1 MKVEKIP
8 VGILGTNCYLA
19 INEETKEAVIID
31 PGGASRRLAGHIE
44 EEGYKP
50 QAILLTHGHF
60 DHIMGID
67 ALLGKW
73 EMPVYVHE
81 EDRDV
86 MNDARLNL
94 SASYTSG
101 YTFSEAEYIKDGQE
115 LRFAGYVFRAIH
127 TPGHTKGGVCYYVEE
142 EGALFSG
149 DTLFQNS
156 VGRTDFVNSST
167 IDLIDSIRERLFVL
181 PDKTHV
187 FPGHSGETTI
197 GHEKMYNPFV

>member
-19 INEETKEAVIID
+19 INEETNEAVIID

>member
-1 MKVEKIP
+1 MKIEKIP

-19 INEETKEAVIID
+19 INEETNEAVIID

>member
-19 INEETKEAVIID
+19 INEETKEIVIID
-31 PGGASRRLAGHIE
+31 PGGASKRLEGHIE
-44 EEGYKP
+44 AEGYKP

-81 EDRDV
+81 DDADV

-94 SASYTSG
+94 SASYTPG
-101 YTFSEAEYIKDGQE
+101 YTFSGAECLKDGQE
-115 LRFAGYVFRAIH
+115 LHFAGYDFKAIH
-127 TPGHTKGGVCYYVEE
+127 TPGHTRGGVCYYVED
-142 EGALFSG
+142 EGVLFSG

-156 VGRTDFVNSST
+156 VGRTDFVGSSML
-167 IDLIDSIRERLFVL
+167 DLVASIRERLFVL
-181 PDKTHV
+181 PDETYV
-187 FPGHSGETTI
+187 CPGHSGETTI
-197 GHEKMYNPFV
+197 GHEKAHNPFV